1 MKKLIT
7 PKYRCSLCGKEFDKD
22 NIVLKEKDLPLCEK
36 CYEESVKAEIE
47 AEKSSLEKIFGG
59 FNDAR
64 LRMMKMAEFT
74 DEANKAFV
82 LCEEV
87 VRRELG

>member
-36 CYEESVKAEIE
+36 CYEESVK
-47 AEKSSLEKIFGG
+47 
-59 FNDAR
+59 
-64 LRMMKMAEFT
+64 T
-74 DEANKAFV
+74 
-82 LCEEV
+82 
-87 VRRELG
+87 